1 MEICRMDYRFTAI
14 LILMLSALAFFAE
27 PAYPRNDY
35 LNNYGNNCSYGSV
48 ELTLNQYVPEQQQL
62 QTFDGNYNNG
72 NRSLNLRFRK
82 DLGIAKKTCDEQNR
96 IKTHNMKLMQ
106 QMELNKNCPRVNR
119 DTTLQYN
126 ANFAELVA
134 YCKNVK
140 GVSSDSKPKDSG
152 SFWDVIK
159 KDYKEEN
166 PGITLMGDKF
176 IDDKKKLK
184 IPKYLTDELPVPTNE
199 PKN

>member
-1 MEICRMDYRFTAI
+1 
-14 LILMLSALAFFAE
+14 MLSALAFFAE

-48 ELTLNQYVPEQQQL
+48 ELTINQYVPEEQQL
-62 QTFDGNYNNG
+62 QTFDSNYNNG

-82 DLGIAKKTCDEQNR
+82 ELGVAKKTCDEQNR

-134 YCKNVK
+134 YCKNVTGIK
-140 GVSSDSKPKDSG
+140 DDKPEDSG
-152 SFWDVIK
+152 SYWDKIK
-159 KDYKEEN
+159 DNYKKEN
-166 PGITLMGDKF
+166 PDVKLMGDKF
-176 IDDKKKLK
+176 MDDKKKLK

-199 PKN
+199 TE

>member
-1 MEICRMDYRFTAI
+1 MKSALMNYKFTAL
-14 LILMLSALAFFAE
+14 LIIMFVCLTLFAK

-35 LNNYGNNCSYGSV
+35 LNNYNNNCTYGSV
-48 ELTLNQYVPEQQQL
+48 ELTINQYVPEDQQL
-62 QTFDGNYNNG
+62 QTFDSNYNNG

-82 DLGIAKKTCDEQNR
+82 ELGVAKKTCDEQNR
-96 IKTHNMKLMQ
+96 IKNNNMKLMQ

-140 GVSSDSKPKDSG
+140 GIKDENP
-152 SFWDVIK
+152 
-159 KDYKEEN
+159 KEEGSYWDSIKNNYKKEN
-166 PGITLMGDKF
+166 PNIKLMGDKF
-176 IDDKKKLK
+176 IG
-184 IPKYLTDELPVPTNE
+184 
-199 PKN
+199 PKNE

>member
-1 MEICRMDYRFTAI
+1 MNYKFTA
-14 LILMLSALAFFAE
+14 LIIFLMTLLVVFAE

-35 LNNYGNNCSYGSV
+35 LNNSGDRCTYGSV
-48 ELTLNQYVPEQQQL
+48 ELTINQYVPEQQQL

-82 DLGIAKKTCDEQNR
+82 DLGISKRHCDNQNR

-106 QMELNKNCPRVNR
+106 QLELNKNCPRINR
-119 DTTLQYN
+119 DSTLQYN
-126 ANFAELVA
+126 NNFNELVA
-134 YCKNVK
+134 YCKNVIGIK
-140 GVSSDSKPKDSG
+140 DDKPEDSG
-152 SFWDVIK
+152 SYWDKIK
-159 KDYKEEN
+159 DDYKKEN
-166 PGITLMGDKF
+166 PNVKLMGDKF

-199 PKN
+199 

>member
-1 MEICRMDYRFTAI
+1 MEICRMDYRFTALI
-14 LILMLSALAFFAE
+14 ILMFTILTIFTE
-27 PAYPRNDY
+27 PAYPRNEY
-35 LNNYGNNCSYGSV
+35 LNNNSNSCSYGSID
-48 ELTLNQYVPEQQQL
+48 LSLGQGNR
-62 QTFDGNYNNG
+62 DSKSNNYNSYWDKREE
-72 NRSLNLRFRK
+72 RSLNLRFRK
-82 DLGIAKKTCDEQNR
+82 DLGVAKKTCDEQNR

-159 KDYKEEN
+159 NDYKEEN
-166 PGITLMGDKF
+166 PDITLMGDKF
-176 IDDKKKLK
+176 MDDKKKLK

-199 PKN
+199 TE

>member
-1 MEICRMDYRFTAI
+1 MEIALMNYKFTAL
-14 LILMLSALAFFAE
+14 LIIMFVCLTLFAK

-35 LNNYGNNCSYGSV
+35 LNNYGDRCTYGSV
-48 ELTLNQYVPEQQQL
+48 ELTLNQYVPEEQQL

-82 DLGIAKKTCDEQNR
+82 DLGISKRHCDNQNR

-106 QMELNKNCPRVNR
+106 QLELNKNCPRVNR

-134 YCKNVK
+134 YCKNVI
-140 GVSSDSKPKDSG
+140 GIKDEN
-152 SFWDVIK
+152 I
-159 KDYKEEN
+159 KEEGSYWDSIKNKYKKEN
-166 PGITLMGDKF
+166 PDVELMGDKF
-176 IDDKKKLK
+176 LDKKKLV
-184 IPKYLTDELPVPTNE
+184 IPKYLTGEDIILPL
-199 PKN
+199 PKPAE

>member
-1 MEICRMDYRFTAI
+1 MNYKFTAL
-14 LILMLSALAFFAE
+14 LIIMFVCLTLFAK

-35 LNNYGNNCSYGSV
+35 LNNYGDKCSYGSV

-82 DLGIAKKTCDEQNR
+82 DLGISKRHCDEQNQ

-134 YCKNVK
+134 YCKNVI
-140 GVSSDSKPKDSG
+140 GIKDENL
-152 SFWDVIK
+152 
-159 KDYKEEN
+159 KEEGSYWDSIKNNYKKEN
-166 PGITLMGDKF
+166 PDVDLMGDKF
-176 IDDKKKLK
+176 LKKKKLK
-184 IPKYLTDELPVPTNE
+184 IPKYLTDEKIILPL
-199 PKN
+199 PKPAE

>member
-1 MEICRMDYRFTAI
+1 MNYKFTAL
-14 LILMLSALAFFAE
+14 LIIMFVCLTLFAK

-35 LNNYGNNCSYGSV
+35 LNNYGDRCTYGSV
-48 ELTLNQYVPEQQQL
+48 ELTINQYVPEQQQL

-82 DLGIAKKTCDEQNR
+82 DLGISKRHCDNQNR

-106 QMELNKNCPRVNR
+106 QLELNKNCPRVNR

-134 YCKNVK
+134 YCKNVI
-140 GVSSDSKPKDSG
+140 GIKDENL
-152 SFWDVIK
+152 
-159 KDYKEEN
+159 KEEGSYWDSIKNNYKKEN
-166 PGITLMGDKF
+166 PDVELMGDKF
-176 IDDKKKLK
+176 LDKKKLV
-184 IPKYLTDELPVPTNE
+184 IPKYLTDENIVLPL
-199 PKN
+199 PKPAE

>member
-1 MEICRMDYRFTAI
+1 MEIALMNYKFTAL
-14 LILMLSALAFFAE
+14 LIIMFVCLTLFAK

-35 LNNYGNNCSYGSV
+35 LNNYGDRCTYGSV
-48 ELTLNQYVPEQQQL
+48 ELTINQYVPEQQQL

-82 DLGIAKKTCDEQNR
+82 DLGVAKKTCDEQNR
-96 IKTHNMKLMQ
+96 IKNHNMKLMQ

-134 YCKNVK
+134 YCKNVI
-140 GVSSDSKPKDSG
+140 GIKD
-152 SFWDVIK
+152 K
-159 KDYKEEN
+159 NPKEEGSYWDSIKNKYKKEN
-166 PGITLMGDKF
+166 PDVELMGDKF
-176 IDDKKKLK
+176 IDGKKKLV
-184 IPKYLTDELPVPTNE
+184 IPKYLTDELPVPTND
-199 PKN
+199 

>member
-1 MEICRMDYRFTAI
+1 MEIALMNYKFTAL
-14 LILMLSALAFFAE
+14 LIIMFVCLTLFAK

-35 LNNYGNNCSYGSV
+35 LNNSGDRCTYGSV

-82 DLGIAKKTCDEQNR
+82 DLGISKRHCDNQNQ

-134 YCKNVK
+134 YCKNVIGIK
-140 GVSSDSKPKDSG
+140 DENPKEEGSYWDS
-152 SFWDVIK
+152 IK
-159 KDYKEEN
+159 NKYKKEN
-166 PGITLMGDKF
+166 PGVDLMGDKF
-176 IDDKKKLK
+176 LDKNKLV
-184 IPKYLTDELPVPTNE
+184 IPKYLTGEEIILPL
-199 PKN
+199 PKP

>member
-1 MEICRMDYRFTAI
+1 MDYRFTA
-14 LILMLSALAFFAE
+14 LIIIMFICLTLFAK

-35 LNNYGNNCSYGSV
+35 LNNYGNNCTYGSV
-48 ELTLNQYVPEQQQL
+48 ELTINQYVPEQQQL

-82 DLGIAKKTCDEQNR
+82 DLGVAKKICDEQNK
-96 IKTHNMKLMQ
+96 IKNHNMKLMQ
-106 QMELNKNCPRVNR
+106 QLELNKNCPRINR

-126 ANFAELVA
+126 ANFTELVA

-140 GVSSDSKPKDSG
+140 GEVNQEDYSESYWDTIKDG
-152 SFWDVIK
+152 YK
-159 KDYKEEN
+159 KEN
-166 PGITLMGDKF
+166 PDITLMGDKL
-176 IDDKKKLK
+176 IKPKKNKLK

-199 PKN
+199 

>member
-1 MEICRMDYRFTAI
+1 MEIALMNYKFTAL
-14 LILMLSALAFFAE
+14 LIIMFVCLTLFAK

-35 LNNYGNNCSYGSV
+35 LNNYGDKCSYGSV

-82 DLGIAKKTCDEQNR
+82 DLGISKRHCDNQNR

-106 QMELNKNCPRVNR
+106 QLELNKNCPRVNR

-134 YCKNVK
+134 YCKNVI
-140 GVSSDSKPKDSG
+140 GIKDENL
-152 SFWDVIK
+152 
-159 KDYKEEN
+159 KEEGSYWDSIKNNYKKEN
-166 PGITLMGDKF
+166 PDVNLMGDKF
-176 IDDKKKLK
+176 LDKKKLV
-184 IPKYLTDELPVPTNE
+184 IPKYLTDENIVLPL
-199 PKN
+199 PKPAE

>member
-1 MEICRMDYRFTAI
+1 MEIALMNYKFTA
-14 LILMLSALAFFAE
+14 LIIFLMTLLVVFAE

-35 LNNYGNNCSYGSV
+35 LNNYGDKCSYGSV

-82 DLGIAKKTCDEQNR
+82 DLGVAKKTCDEQNR

-134 YCKNVK
+134 YCKNVI
-140 GVSSDSKPKDSG
+140 GIKDENP
-152 SFWDVIK
+152 
-159 KDYKEEN
+159 KEEGSYWDSIKNNYKKEN
-166 PGITLMGDKF
+166 PDVDLMGDKF
-176 IDDKKKLK
+176 LKKKKLI

-199 PKN
+199 

>member
-1 MEICRMDYRFTAI
+1 MNYKFTAI
-14 LILMLSALAFFAE
+14 LIIMFVCLTLFAK

-35 LNNYGNNCSYGSV
+35 LNNYGDRCTYGSV

-82 DLGIAKKTCDEQNR
+82 DLGVAKKTCDEQNR

-134 YCKNVK
+134 YCKNVI
-140 GVSSDSKPKDSG
+140 GIKDENP
-152 SFWDVIK
+152 
-159 KDYKEEN
+159 KEEGSYWDSIKNNYKKEN
-166 PGITLMGDKF
+166 PDVELMGDKF
-176 IDDKKKLK
+176 IDGKKKLV
-184 IPKYLTDELPVPTNE
+184 IPKYLTDELPVPTND
-199 PKN
+199 

>member
-1 MEICRMDYRFTAI
+1 MESLRMNYKFTA
-14 LILMLSALAFFAE
+14 LIIFLMTLLVVFAE

-35 LNNYGNNCSYGSV
+35 LNNSGDKCSYGSV
-48 ELTLNQYVPEQQQL
+48 ELTLNQYVNEHQQI
-62 QTFDGNYNNG
+62 QTFDRGYDNG
-72 NRSLNLRFRK
+72 SRSLNLRFRK
-82 DLGIAKKTCDEQNR
+82 ELGVAKKTCDEQNR
-96 IKTHNMKLMQ
+96 IKNHNMKLMQ
-106 QMELNKNCPRVNR
+106 QMELNKNCPRINR

-176 IDDKKKLK
+176 MDDKKKLK

-199 PKN
+199 TE

>member
-1 MEICRMDYRFTAI
+1 MEIALMNYKFTAL
-14 LILMLSALAFFAE
+14 LIIMFVCLTLFAK

-35 LNNYGNNCSYGSV
+35 LNNYGDRCTYGSV
-48 ELTLNQYVPEQQQL
+48 ELTLNQYVPEEQQL

-82 DLGIAKKTCDEQNR
+82 DLGISKRHCDNQNR

-106 QMELNKNCPRVNR
+106 QMELNKNCPRINR

-159 KDYKEEN
+159 NDYKEEN
-166 PGITLMGDKF
+166 PDITLMGDKF
-176 IDDKKKLK
+176 MDDKKKLK

-199 PKN
+199 TE

>member
-1 MEICRMDYRFTAI
+1 MNYKFTAL
-14 LILMLSALAFFAE
+14 LIIMFVCLTLFAK

-35 LNNYGNNCSYGSV
+35 LNNSGDRCTYGSV
-48 ELTLNQYVPEQQQL
+48 ELTINQYVPEQQQL

-82 DLGIAKKTCDEQNR
+82 DLGISKRHCDNQNR

-184 IPKYLTDELPVPTNE
+184 IPKYLTDELLVPTNE
-199 PKN
+199 TE

>member
-1 MEICRMDYRFTAI
+1 MEIALMNYKFTAL
-14 LILMLSALAFFAE
+14 LIIMFVCLTLFAK

-35 LNNYGNNCSYGSV
+35 LNNYGDRCTYGSV
-48 ELTLNQYVPEQQQL
+48 ELTINQYVPEQQQL

-82 DLGIAKKTCDEQNR
+82 DLGISKRHCDNQNR

-106 QMELNKNCPRVNR
+106 QLELNKNCPRVNR

-134 YCKNVK
+134 YCKNVIGIK
-140 GVSSDSKPKDSG
+140 DENIKEEGSYWDS
-152 SFWDVIK
+152 IK
-159 KDYKEEN
+159 NKYKKEN
-166 PGITLMGDKF
+166 PGVDLMGDKF
-176 IDDKKKLK
+176 LDKKKLV

-199 PKN
+199 

>member
-1 MEICRMDYRFTAI
+1 MNYKFTAL
-14 LILMLSALAFFAE
+14 LIIMFVCLTLFAK

-35 LNNYGNNCSYGSV
+35 LNNSGDRCTYGSV
-48 ELTLNQYVPEQQQL
+48 ELTLNQYVPEEQQL

-82 DLGIAKKTCDEQNR
+82 DLGISKRHCDNQNR

-106 QMELNKNCPRVNR
+106 QLELNKNCPRVNR

-134 YCKNVK
+134 YCKNVI
-140 GVSSDSKPKDSG
+140 GIKDENP
-152 SFWDVIK
+152 
-159 KDYKEEN
+159 KEEGSYWDSIKNNYKKEN
-166 PGITLMGDKF
+166 PDVNLMGDKF
-176 IDDKKKLK
+176 IDGKKKLV
-184 IPKYLTDELPVPTNE
+184 IPKYLTDELPVPTND
-199 PKN
+199 

>member
-1 MEICRMDYRFTAI
+1 MESCRMDYRFTAI

-82 DLGIAKKTCDEQNR
+82 ELGVAKKTCDEQNR

-119 DTTLQYN
+119 DITLQYN

-134 YCKNVK
+134 YCKNVIGIK
-140 GVSSDSKPKDSG
+140 DDKPEDSG
-152 SFWDVIK
+152 SYWDKIK
-159 KDYKEEN
+159 DDYKKEN
-166 PGITLMGDKF
+166 PNVKLMGDKF

-184 IPKYLTDELPVPTNE
+184 IPKYLTDELPVPK
-199 PKN
+199 P

>member
-1 MEICRMDYRFTAI
+1 MEIALMNYKFTAL
-14 LILMLSALAFFAE
+14 LIIMFVCLTLFAK

-35 LNNYGNNCSYGSV
+35 LNNYGDRCTYGSV
-48 ELTLNQYVPEQQQL
+48 ELTLNQYVPEEQQL

-82 DLGIAKKTCDEQNR
+82 DLGISKRHCDNQNR

-106 QMELNKNCPRVNR
+106 QLELNKNCPRVNR

-134 YCKNVK
+134 YCKNVIGIK
-140 GVSSDSKPKDSG
+140 DENIKEEGSYWDS
-152 SFWDVIK
+152 IK
-159 KDYKEEN
+159 NKYKKEN
-166 PGITLMGDKF
+166 PGVDLMGDKF
-176 IDDKKKLK
+176 IDGKKKLV
-184 IPKYLTDELPVPTNE
+184 IPKYLTDEKIILPVPK
-199 PKN
+199 P

>member
-1 MEICRMDYRFTAI
+1 MEIALMNYKFTAL
-14 LILMLSALAFFAE
+14 LIIMFVCLTLFAK

-35 LNNYGNNCSYGSV
+35 LNNYGDRCTYGSV
-48 ELTLNQYVPEQQQL
+48 ELTINQYVPEQQQL

-82 DLGIAKKTCDEQNR
+82 DLGISKRHCDNQNR

-106 QMELNKNCPRVNR
+106 QLELNKNCPRVNR

-176 IDDKKKLK
+176 MDDKKKLK
-184 IPKYLTDELPVPTNE
+184 IPKYLTEELPVPTNE
-199 PKN
+199 TE

>member
-1 MEICRMDYRFTAI
+1 MEIALMNYKFTAL
-14 LILMLSALAFFAE
+14 LIIMFVCLTLFAK

-35 LNNYGNNCSYGSV
+35 LNNYGDKCSYGSV
-48 ELTLNQYVPEQQQL
+48 ELTLNQYVPEHQQI

-82 DLGIAKKTCDEQNR
+82 DLGISKRHCDEQNQ

-126 ANFAELVA
+126 TNFAELVA
-134 YCKNVK
+134 YCKNVI
-140 GVSSDSKPKDSG
+140 GIKDENP
-152 SFWDVIK
+152 
-159 KDYKEEN
+159 KEEGSYWDSIKNNYKKEN
-166 PGITLMGDKF
+166 PDVNLMGDKF
-176 IDDKKKLK
+176 LKPINTLK
-184 IPKYLTDELPVPTNE
+184 IPPKDYILPF
-199 PKN
+199 PKPKDD

>member
-1 MEICRMDYRFTAI
+1 MEIALMNYKFTAL
-14 LILMLSALAFFAE
+14 LIIMFVCLTLFAK

-35 LNNYGNNCSYGSV
+35 LNNYGDRCTYGSV
-48 ELTLNQYVPEQQQL
+48 ELTINQYVPEQQQL

-82 DLGIAKKTCDEQNR
+82 DLGISKRHCDNQNR

-106 QMELNKNCPRVNR
+106 QLELNKNCPRVNR

-134 YCKNVK
+134 YCKNVI
-140 GVSSDSKPKDSG
+140 GIKDEN
-152 SFWDVIK
+152 I
-159 KDYKEEN
+159 KEEGSYWDSIKNKYKKEN
-166 PGITLMGDKF
+166 PDVNLMGDKF
-176 IDDKKKLK
+176 IDGKKKLV
-184 IPKYLTDELPVPTNE
+184 IPKYLTDEKIILPVPK
-199 PKN
+199 P